1 VDRAADRELGD
12 RDDALRLV
20 TDVDEHLVLV
30 HADDGAVHDLP
41 LLDRGEGGLVVGDE
55 LAALGVGRP
64 DAFLE
69 PRVVDCLVRH
79 LRRANI
85 PASART
91 SRRRGRRAGLGWA
104 RGRAVPGRSHAVVRG
119 ARPAT
124 RRRYSR
130 ICELVGDDRAPH
142 RRGDDPRAGPLRRRA
157 RGAARGCGRAVPA
170 RPPAGARRVSRCDGA
185 CDGRRRDAGALLHGP
200 LAGACDDRGAAR
212 RDRGARGAARGGAAG
227 HRDAPEGARPR
238 SRLASGSVV
247 SALLDYA
254 TSGARVAERAL
265 VQRPRL
271 GREER
276 LVFVVGCPRSG
287 TTFVGRAIGGLP
299 GFVDF
304 GEVTPW
310 KAALPAAPSAAELRT
325 ILERIRRIG
334 LAWGLRGVE
343 QTPETAHV
351 LAAALEAYPQ
361 ALAVH
366 VVRDGRDV
374 VCSLL
379 ERGWLNAEQEGRD
392 DARLPYG
399 PEPRF
404 WVEPERREEFATV
417 SDARRC
423 AWAWRRYV
431 E

>member
-1 VDRAADRELGD
+1 MS
-12 RDDALRLV
+12 
-20 TDVDEHLVLV
+20 
-30 HADDGAVHDLP
+30 AV
-41 LLDRGEGGLVVGDE
+41 
-55 LAALGVGRP
+55 
-64 DAFLE
+64 
-69 PRVVDCLVRH
+69 
-79 LRRANI
+79 
-85 PASART
+85 
-91 SRRRGRRAGLGWA
+91 
-104 RGRAVPGRSHAVVRG
+104 
-119 ARPAT
+119 
-124 RRRYSR
+124 
-130 ICELVGDDRAPH
+130 
-142 RRGDDPRAGPLRRRA
+142 
-157 RGAARGCGRAVPA
+157 
-170 RPPAGARRVSRCDGA
+170 
-185 CDGRRRDAGALLHGP
+185 
-200 LAGACDDRGAAR
+200 
-212 RDRGARGAARGGAAG
+212 
-227 HRDAPEGARPR
+227 
-238 SRLASGSVV
+238 
-247 SALLDYA
+247 LDYA
-254 TSGARVAERAL
+254 TAGVRVAERAL

-310 KAALPAAPSAAELRT
+310 KAALPSRPSAEELRA

-351 LAAALEAYPQ
+351 LPTALEAYPQ

-379 ERGWLNAEQEGRD
+379 ERGWLSAQNGGRD

-399 PEPRF
+399 AEPRF
-404 WVEPERREEFATV
+404 WVEPERRDEFAQV

-431 E
+431 EAVRSAGAGDRLLEIRYESLANVADRLAAFLDANAASTHRAMDPFRDSSIGRWRRDLTPEQIADIEAEAGPLLAELGYS

>member
-1 VDRAADRELGD
+1 M
-12 RDDALRLV
+12 
-20 TDVDEHLVLV
+20 
-30 HADDGAVHDLP
+30 
-41 LLDRGEGGLVVGDE
+41 
-55 LAALGVGRP
+55 
-64 DAFLE
+64 
-69 PRVVDCLVRH
+69 
-79 LRRANI
+79 
-85 PASART
+85 SAI
-91 SRRRGRRAGLGWA
+91 LN
-104 RGRAVPGRSHAVVRG
+104 
-119 ARPAT
+119 
-124 RRRYSR
+124 
-130 ICELVGDDRAPH
+130 
-142 RRGDDPRAGPLRRRA
+142 
-157 RGAARGCGRAVPA
+157 
-170 RPPAGARRVSRCDGA
+170 
-185 CDGRRRDAGALLHGP
+185 
-200 LAGACDDRGAAR
+200 
-212 RDRGARGAARGGAAG
+212 
-227 HRDAPEGARPR
+227 
-238 SRLASGSVV
+238 
-247 SALLDYA
+247 YA
-254 TSGARVAERAL
+254 TAGVRVAERAL

-271 GREER
+271 GREDR

-310 KAALPAAPSAAELRT
+310 KAALPTDPSAAELRT

-351 LAAALEAYPQ
+351 LGTALEAYPE

-379 ERGWLNAEQEGRD
+379 ERGWLNADEGGKD

-399 PEPRF
+399 AEPRF
-404 WVEPERREEFATV
+404 WVEPERREEFARV

-431 E
+431 EAVRAAGASDRLLEIRYESLASVADRLAEFLGANATSTHRAMDSFRDSSIGRWRKELTSEQLADVEVEAGSLLAELGYTRSGEAS